1 MSESGNGNGHK
12 TLTRDQL
19 LEAAKHARI
28 ERDKL
33 YVPELGGDI
42 WVRGMSGIERDK
54 FEEGLRIRRGKRA
67 GQTDLRN
74 FRAQLAVRV
83 IVDESGARLL
93 NDLDADIFGR
103 LPAGVLDRIIARCT
117 ELSGKA
123 QDEVDELGNDFAS
136 VEAGDGSSSTS
147 ASN

>member
-1 MSESGNGNGHK
+1 M
-12 TLTRDQL
+12 TLTRDQMI
-19 LEAAKHARI
+19 EAAKNARI

-33 YVPELGGDI
+33 LVPELGGEI

-54 FEEGLRIRRGKRA
+54 FEEGLRIRKGKRA
-67 GQTDLRN
+67 GQSDLRN

-83 IVDESGARLL
+83 IVDDQGQRVL

-103 LPAGVLDRIIARCT
+103 LPAGVLDRIITRCN

-123 QDEVDELGNDFAS
+123 QEELDDLGNDSAS
-136 VEAGDGSSSTS
+136 PAASDDSSSS
-147 ASN
+147 SLSSLEG

>member
-1 MSESGNGNGHK
+1 MSDDNGHHK
-12 TLTRDQL
+12 VLTRDQL
-19 LEAAKHARI
+19 LEAARSARI
-28 ERDKL
+28 ERDRL
-33 YVPELGGDI
+33 YVPELGGEI

-83 IVDESGARLL
+83 IVNEQGERLL
-93 NDLDADIFGR
+93 NDLDADIFGK
-103 LPAGVLDRIIARCT
+103 LPAGVLDRIIGRCT

-123 QDEVDELGNDFAS
+123 AEDIEDMGNGSAS
-136 VEAGDGSSSTS
+136 PAASDGSSSIS
-147 ASN
+147 PSN

>member
-1 MSESGNGNGHK
+1 MSDNGNGHK

-28 ERDKL
+28 ERDRL
-33 YVPELGGDI
+33 LVPELGGEI
-42 WVRGMSGIERDK
+42 YVRGMSGIERDK

-67 GQTDLRN
+67 GQSDLRN

-83 IVDESGARLL
+83 IVDENGQRLL
-93 NDLDADIFGR
+93 TDLDADIFGR
-103 LPAGVLDRIIARCT
+103 LPAGVLDRIISRCT

-123 QDEVDELGNDFAS
+123 QEEIDELGEGSAS
-136 VEAGDGSSSTS
+136 EAATGDSSSTS
-147 ASN
+147 H